1 MADTSKMVATP
12 RIRTGISPAPEAGG
26 LSRFPSARKNQKAP
40 ESFRRPGPW
49 KLFNSCDLGSSLHA
63 HAGIRQIG
71 AQLLLPHTFWCSS
84 AEMGDLYHWA
94 LGQYRKVS
102 Y

>member
-1 MADTSKMVATP
+1 MADTSKMVGHP
-12 RIRTGISPAPEAGG
+12 GFEPGMSPAPEAGG

-71 AQLLLPHTFWCSS
+71 AQLFLPRTFWCSS

-94 LGQYRKVS
+94 LD
-102 Y
+102 

>member
-1 MADTSKMVATP
+1 M
-12 RIRTGISPAPEAGG
+12 SPAPKAGG

-40 ESFRRPGPW
+40 KSFRRPGPW
-49 KLFNSCDLGSSLHA
+49 KLFNSCDLGSSLHM

-71 AQLLLPHTFWCSS
+71 AQLFLPRTFWCSS

-94 LGQYRKVS
+94 LG
-102 Y
+102 